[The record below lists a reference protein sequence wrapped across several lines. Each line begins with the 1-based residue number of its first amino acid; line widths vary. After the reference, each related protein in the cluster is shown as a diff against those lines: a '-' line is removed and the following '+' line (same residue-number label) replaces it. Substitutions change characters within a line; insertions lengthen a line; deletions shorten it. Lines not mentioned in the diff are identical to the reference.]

1 VRIEVHPEYYRPTEV
16 DYLVG
21 DSSKS
26 REELDWIP
34 RVKFHELVR
43 IMAKA
48 DLSFVM
54 NPTYEGNFDF
64 L

>member
-1 VRIEVHPEYYRPTEV
+1 V
-16 DYLVG
+16 DYLIG

-26 REELDWIP
+26 REELGWIP

-48 DLSFVM
+48 DLSFVI
-54 NPTYEGNFDF
+54 NPTYEDNLDS